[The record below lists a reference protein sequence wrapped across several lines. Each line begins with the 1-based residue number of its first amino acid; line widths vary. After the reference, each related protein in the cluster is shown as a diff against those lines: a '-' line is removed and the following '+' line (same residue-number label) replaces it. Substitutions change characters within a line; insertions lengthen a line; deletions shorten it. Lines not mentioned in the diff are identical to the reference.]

1 MNEKAKTLH
10 GEDYGKDLA
19 GVQALL
25 RRHEE
30 LEKDLTAIE
39 DKLEVSLKLLKSE
52 NQFLMV
58 TWTSLL
64 AVDNEYTHRISSE
77 LGWVGL
83 NQSYNHFMQS
93 ENRVIAA

>member
-1 MNEKAKTLH
+1 MYYPSSYLPSIFQFSGAEQVHRFISEAAETNDRMNEKAKTLH

-58 TWTSLL
+58 T
-64 AVDNEYTHRISSE
+64 
-77 LGWVGL
+77 
-83 NQSYNHFMQS
+83 
-93 ENRVIAA
+93 